1 MDFSAGFVSVFF
13 CVVFFSVFVFE
24 ADVLFLRVVVVFFG
38 AALLS
43 VAFGAAAST
52 VSGAGLPTTAVVA
65 SAALF
70 TFVARDVYKRQ
81 LQIYH

>member
-52 VSGAGLPTTAVVA
+52 AVSYTHL
-65 SAALF
+65 
-70 TFVARDVYKRQ
+70 DVYKRQ
-81 LQIYH
+81 IYATST